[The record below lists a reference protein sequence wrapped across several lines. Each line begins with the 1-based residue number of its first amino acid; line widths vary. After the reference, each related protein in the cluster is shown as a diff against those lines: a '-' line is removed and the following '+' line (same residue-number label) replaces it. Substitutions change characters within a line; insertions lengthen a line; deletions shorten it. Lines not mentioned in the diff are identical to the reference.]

1 MEEIVGVNNSSSV
14 LDKIED
20 HSMTLSSG
28 KIRRRWTAEEKYRY
42 VCESN
47 QPDMS
52 ISLVSRK
59 YGIPPNRLYYWR
71 KCMQEGSIVAAKSEE
86 QVVPM
91 SEHKKVLK
99 DLKRTE
105 RALGRATMERE
116 FLKEAVTYARK
127 KKWISSKPI
136 KGIEGFQ

>member
-1 MEEIVGVNNSSSV
+1 MEEIVGVNNPNSGLDRIDDQSAV
-14 LDKIED
+14 LPP
-20 HSMTLSSG
+20 G
-28 KIRRRWTAEEKYRY
+28 RVRRRWTAEEKYRY
-42 VCESN
+42 VCETH

-52 ISLVSRK
+52 VSLVARK
-59 YGIPPNRLYYWR
+59 YGIPPKRLYYWR

-91 SEHKKVLK
+91 SKYKKVLK

-116 FLKEAVTYARK
+116 FLKEAVTYGRK
-127 KKWISSKPI
+127 KKWISSKPLE
-136 KGIEGFQ
+136 GIEGFQ